1 MINSVL
7 VFFFF
12 SLDNR
17 IDHPNEEK
25 EEEEEENSD
34 LHV

>member
-12 SLDNR
+12 SLDNK
-17 IDHPNEEK
+17 IDHQIEEK
-25 EEEEEENSD
+25 EEEEENSD